1 MFAGSQSAVTRDGP
15 GEHHPA
21 SAPRLLIGS
30 SNGIKESARSLTG
43 YSYLSFNSAYL
54 LLGSLNGYRTQTIVV
69 FQTRPLNL
77 ATRARLRLPESRLLN
92 ICNVSSTERPSTN
105 WMDLHD

>member
-15 GEHHPA
+15 GAHHPA

-69 FQTRPLNL
+69 FQLDP
-77 ATRARLRLPESRLLN
+77 
-92 ICNVSSTERPSTN
+92 
-105 WMDLHD
+105 